1 MLNFIEGHSHLGG
14 YLKYIDS
21 DVVGLLNRLEKKGML
36 EDTTILFYSDHGQH
50 LSDF

>member
-21 DVVGLLNRLEKKGML
+21 VGLLNRLEKKGML